1 MKARMPQ
8 ITETIMTR
16 QRGSFRK
23 IAAALSRVA
32 FGVALFVSLSAEAS
46 TRPNVVLILADDVG
60 YSDFGAYG
68 SEVSTPNIDALA
80 ERGVLFS
87 NFHTSPMCASSRAM
101 LMTGLSSHRAGV
113 GNLPEFTPSDW
124 NGHPSYLGHLAPD
137 VVTIAQRLKPLGYD
151 TYMTGKW
158 HLGHDPDSL
167 PSARGFDRTFIL
179 DATGADNWEHRSYL
193 PFQEAPW
200 YEDGEPTRL
209 PDDYYSSR
217 HLVDKMIEFV
227 GDREKV
233 EAPFFA
239 YLAMQAV
246 HIPVQAPREFTE
258 KYLNTYAAGWH
269 ELREQRRTAAV
280 QKGLIPVDAPI
291 RPIPDKLR
299 KWDALGTDDRA
310 MAIKSMAVYAGMIE
324 AMDFNIGR
332 LIEHLKRTGQYD
344 NTVFIVTSDN
354 GAEGSDPLASRI
366 MRMWLP
372 RSGYNRDL
380 ETLGERGSYVFI
392 GPEFANAAS
401 APGAW
406 FKFTSAEGGLR
417 VPLIMTMPGMKS
429 RRVEHGLSY
438 VTDIAATIFDFAASG
453 PPAPGEMTGRSL
465 RPVLDGATHAVYA
478 ENDIIGQ
485 EAAGHSA
492 LFRGDYKITRVNPPH
507 GDRQWRLYE
516 LATDPGET
524 HDLATAEPE
533 RFQAMLGQYEAWA
546 EANKVIQ
553 VPDDYTHVKQMTT
566 NFAEHML
573 ETRPWILA
581 IPVVMLLSVLGLMWG
596 LYRLVRG

>member
-1 MKARMPQ
+1 
-8 ITETIMTR
+8 MTR
-16 QRGSFRK
+16 QKNSIRK
-23 IAAALSRVA
+23 AAASLSQVV
-32 FGVALFVSLSAEAS
+32 FGMALLASWSAEAS
-46 TRPNVVLILADDVG
+46 TQPNVVLILADDVG

-80 ERGVLFS
+80 DRGVLFS
-87 NFHTSPMCASSRAM
+87 NSHTSPMCASSRAM
-101 LMTGLSSHRAGV
+101 LMTGQSSHRAGV
-113 GNLPEFTPSDW
+113 GNLPEFTPADW
-124 NGHPSYLGHLAPD
+124 REHPSYLGHLAPD

-158 HLGHDPDSL
+158 HLGHDPESL

-200 YEDGEPTRL
+200 YEDGEPVQL

-227 GDREKV
+227 GDREEGAK
-233 EAPFFA
+233 PFFA

-258 KYLNTYAAGWH
+258 KYLETYTGGWH
-269 ELREQRRTAAV
+269 ALREQRRAAAV
-280 QKGLIPVDAPI
+280 RKGLIPADAPI
-291 RPIPDKLR
+291 RPIPEKLR
-299 KWDALGTDDRA
+299 EWDGLDTDDRA

-332 LIEHLKRTGQYD
+332 LIEHLKQTGQYD

-354 GAEGSDPLASRI
+354 GAEGSDPLASGV

-406 FKFTSAEGGLR
+406 FKFTSSEGGLR
-417 VPLIMTMPGMKS
+417 VPLIVAAPGMSS

-438 VTDIAATIFDFAASG
+438 VTDVAATIYDFAASA
-453 PPAPGEMTGRSL
+453 PAAPGEMMGRSL
-465 RPVLDGATHAVYA
+465 RPILNGETHAIYA
-478 ENDIIGQ
+478 ESDIIGL

-492 LFRGDYKITRVNPPH
+492 LFQGHHKITRVNPPH
-507 GDRQWRLYE
+507 GDRKWRLYD
-516 LATDPGET
+516 LAIDPGET
-524 HDLATAEPE
+524 RDLASAEPE
-533 RFQAMLGQYEAWA
+533 RFQAMLVEYAAWA
-546 EANKVIQ
+546 KANKVIQ
-553 VPDDYTHVKQMTT
+553 VPDDYTHVKQMTI
-566 NFAEHML
+566 NFAAHLM
-573 ETRPWILA
+573 ETRPWVLA
-581 IPVVMLLSVLGLMWG
+581 IPAVILLFLLGLIWG
-596 LYRLVRG
+596 MYRLVRG